1 MSFTMVTSLN
11 TYTKNMKMQMR
22 WEQRRSNGDYTRD
35 NHSSFARQ
43 IQQEA
48 GGISGGFGV
57 NAIGESTGGS
67 SDASIM
73 SGIRAKLNAG
83 KRLSSSELEYLKK
96 NDPETYQH
104 VKAMEAERKA
114 YEQRLR
120 RCKTKEEVQRLKA
133 SQMAS
138 SLDRVRDVNN
148 NPNIPDGEKLK
159 LTLQE
164 HQKVSSVTD
173 ATTKFAESGEY
184 RKLPTEAE
192 KRKAEKDLKEA
203 REAEMRGETK
213 DDKDKV
219 TDEKASRTEEDSAAK
234 ADPAKASPKAGE
246 ETAAKTDT
254 INTAPETEAAAYQ
267 DKAREAGSAQAASRT
282 ARAAEVTT
290 ISGNTY
296 RRNVRP
302 HTQARPA
309 DAQIA
314 KAKEIRLASRK
325 TRVEAELT
333 PEAQKVRR
341 SRARST
347 YVQNMQSNEV
357 VISVDIRR

>member
-1 MSFTMVTSLN
+1 MSFTMVSSLN
-11 TYTKNMKMQMR
+11 TYAKNMKMQMK
-22 WEQRRSNGDYTRD
+22 WEQRRANGDYSHDSTT
-35 NHSSFARQ
+35 SFARQ
-43 IQQEA
+43 LQKEA
-48 GGISGGFGV
+48 AGISGGIGV
-57 NAIGESTGGS
+57 NAIGEATSDS
-67 SDASIM
+67 SHQSIM
-73 SGIRAKLNAG
+73 SSIRAKLNAG
-83 KRLSSSELEYLKK
+83 KRLSSSELQYLKK

-114 YEQRLR
+114 FEQRLR

-203 REAEMRGETK
+203 KEAERKGETK
-213 DDKDKV
+213 DDKNKV
-219 TDEKASRTEEDSAAK
+219 TDEKTPEKEEVKVEGQSDVT
-234 ADPAKASPKAGE
+234 DPTQK
-246 ETAAKTDT
+246 TAAENNQTKT
-254 INTAPETEAAAYQ
+254 E
-267 DKAREAGSAQAASRT
+267 EAGSAEAASQMVK
-282 ARAAEVTT
+282 AAQATT
-290 ISGNTY
+290 IRDNTY
-296 RRNVRP
+296 KRDIRQ
-302 HTQARPA
+302 TTEDKPA

-314 KAKEIRLASRK
+314 KAKEIRRASQK

-341 SRARST
+341 SRARAAYT
-347 YVQNMQSNEV
+347 QNIQSNEV
-357 VISVDIRR
+357 VITVDVKS

>member
-11 TYTKNMKMQMR
+11 TYAKNMKMQMK
-22 WEQRRSNGDYTRD
+22 WEQRRTNGDYSHD
-35 NHSSFARQ
+35 NTTSFARQ
-43 IQQEA
+43 LQQEA
-48 GGISGGFGV
+48 AGISGGLGV
-57 NAIGESTGGS
+57 NGIGEPTGGS
-67 SDASIM
+67 SHQSIM

-83 KRLSSSELEYLKK
+83 KKLSSSELSYLKK

-148 NPNIPDGEKLK
+148 NPNIPDKNDKNQVNDEKASQTEDK
-159 LTLQE
+159 NQ
-164 HQKVSSVTD
+164 VTD
-173 ATTKFAESGEY
+173 EKTSQ
-184 RKLPTEAE
+184 TED
-192 KRKAEKDLKEA
+192 RNQ
-203 REAEMRGETK
+203 
-213 DDKDKV
+213 V
-219 TDEKASRTEEDSAAK
+219 TDEKASQTEK
-234 ADPAKASPKAGE
+234 
-246 ETAAKTDT
+246 
-254 INTAPETEAAAYQ
+254 EA
-267 DKAREAGSAQAASRT
+267 AREAKTAEAASRT
-282 ARAAEVTT
+282 ARASEATT

-296 RRNVRP
+296 RRNVRQNA
-302 HTQARPA
+302 HAKPA

-314 KAKEIRLASRK
+314 KAKEIRRASQK

-341 SRARST
+341 SRARSA
-347 YVQNMQSNEV
+347 YAQNMQSNEIAV
-357 VISVDIRR
+357 SIDTKS

>member
-11 TYTKNMKMQMR
+11 TYAKNMKMQMK
-22 WEQRRSNGDYTRD
+22 WEQRRTNGDYSHD
-35 NHSSFARQ
+35 NTTSFARQ
-43 IQQEA
+43 LQQEA
-48 GGISGGFGV
+48 AGISGGLGV
-57 NAIGESTGGS
+57 NGIGEPTGGS
-67 SDASIM
+67 SHQSIM

-83 KRLSSSELEYLKK
+83 KKLSSSELSYLKK

-138 SLDRVRDVNN
+138 SLDRVRAVNN

-159 LTLQE
+159 LTMQE

-173 ATTKFAESGEY
+173 ATIKFAESGEY

-203 REAEMRGETK
+203 KEAEMRGETK
-213 DDKDKV
+213 NDKNQV
-219 TDEKASRTEEDSAAK
+219 NDEKASQTEDK
-234 ADPAKASPKAGE
+234 DPAADEKASQTEKEDVIKPDPDKAAE
-246 ETAAKTDT
+246 KTKETARQ
-254 INTAPETEAAAYQ
+254 TEV
-267 DKAREAGSAQAASRT
+267 REAGTAEAASRT
-282 ARAAEVTT
+282 ARASEATT

-296 RRNVRP
+296 RRNVRQSA
-302 HTQARPA
+302 HAKPA

-314 KAKEIRLASRK
+314 KAKEIRRASQK

-341 SRARST
+341 SRARSS
-347 YVQNMQSNEV
+347 YAQNMQSNESAV
-357 VISVDIRR
+357 SIDTKS

>member
-11 TYTKNMKMQMR
+11 TYAKSMKMQMK
-22 WEQRRSNGDYTRD
+22 WEQRRSNGDYSHD
-35 NHSSFARQ
+35 NTASFAQ
-43 IQQEA
+43 QLQQEA
-48 GGISGGFGV
+48 GGISGGIGV
-57 NAIGESTGGS
+57 SGIGEATSGS
-67 SDASIM
+67 SHQSIM

-83 KRLSSSELEYLKK
+83 KRLSSSELQYLKK

-203 REAEMRGETK
+203 KEAEMRGETK
-213 DDKDKV
+213 DDKNKV
-219 TDEKASRTEEDSAAK
+219 TDEKAEKTEEGKTEETDAAGAGSSQKAEEESSHAK
-234 ADPAKASPKAGE
+234 A
-246 ETAAKTDT
+246 
-254 INTAPETEAAAYQ
+254 TEAGAA
-267 DKAREAGSAQAASRT
+267 EAASKA
-282 ARAAEVTT
+282 ARAAEATT

-296 RRNVRP
+296 GRNIR
-302 HTQARPA
+302 QAAKDNPA

-314 KAKEIRLASRK
+314 KAKEIRHASRK

-341 SRARST
+341 SRARNAYS
-347 YVQNMQSNEV
+347 QNMQSNE
-357 VISVDIRR
+357 IAIAVDVKR

>member
-1 MSFTMVTSLN
+1 MSFTMVSSLN
-11 TYTKNMKMQMR
+11 TYAKNMKMQMK
-22 WEQRRSNGDYTRD
+22 WEQRRANGDYSH
-35 NHSSFARQ
+35 NSQSVLVRQ
-43 IQQEA
+43 IQEDA
-48 GGISGGFGV
+48 SGLTGGIGV
-57 NAIGESTGGS
+57 NGIGEPTGGS
-67 SDASIM
+67 SHQSIM

-83 KRLSSSELEYLKK
+83 KRLSSSELQYLKK

-148 NPNIPDGEKLK
+148 NPNIPEGEKLK
-159 LTLQE
+159 LTLEE
-164 HQKVSSVTD
+164 HQKVSAVTD

-192 KRKAEKDLKEA
+192 KAKAEKDLKEA
-203 REAEMRGETK
+203 KEAERKGETK
-213 DDKDKV
+213 KDKEPV
-219 TDEKASRTEEDSAAK
+219 TDEKA
-234 ADPAKASPKAGE
+234 
-246 ETAAKTDT
+246 
-254 INTAPETEAAAYQ
+254 PETDEAKDEEKDAAEADHATKAASKAAAA
-267 DKAREAGSAQAASRT
+267 ARE
-282 ARAAEVTT
+282 TT

-296 RRNVRP
+296 KKDVRFASKG
-302 HTQARPA
+302 TPA

-314 KAKEIRLASRK
+314 KAKEIRRASQK

-341 SRARST
+341 SRARAAYAQS
-347 YVQNMQSNEV
+347 MQSNEV
-357 VISVDIRR
+357 AITVDVKK

>member
-11 TYTKNMKMQMR
+11 TYAKNMKMQMK
-22 WEQRRSNGDYTRD
+22 WEQRRTNGDYSHD
-35 NHSSFARQ
+35 NTTSFARQ
-43 IQQEA
+43 LQQEA
-48 GGISGGFGV
+48 AGISGGLGV
-57 NAIGESTGGS
+57 NGIGEPTGGS
-67 SDASIM
+67 SHQSIM

-83 KRLSSSELEYLKK
+83 KKLSSSELSYLKK

-159 LTLQE
+159 LTMQE

-203 REAEMRGETK
+203 KEAEMRGETK
-213 DDKDKV
+213 NDKNQVNDEKASQTEDRNQV
-219 TDEKASRTEEDSAAK
+219 TDEKASQTEK
-234 ADPAKASPKAGE
+234 
-246 ETAAKTDT
+246 
-254 INTAPETEAAAYQ
+254 EA
-267 DKAREAGSAQAASRT
+267 AREAKTAEAASRT
-282 ARAAEVTT
+282 ARASEATT

-296 RRNVRP
+296 RRNVRQNA
-302 HTQARPA
+302 HAKPA

-314 KAKEIRLASRK
+314 KAKEIRRASQK

-341 SRARST
+341 SRARSA
-347 YVQNMQSNEV
+347 YAQNMQSNEV
-357 VISVDIRR
+357 AISIDTKS

>member
-11 TYTKNMKMQMR
+11 TYAKNMKMQMK
-22 WEQRRSNGDYTRD
+22 WEQRRTNGDYSHD
-35 NHSSFARQ
+35 NTTSFARQ
-43 IQQEA
+43 LQQEA
-48 GGISGGFGV
+48 AGISGGLGV
-57 NAIGESTGGS
+57 NGIGEPTGGS
-67 SDASIM
+67 SHQSIM

-83 KRLSSSELEYLKK
+83 KKLSSSELSYLKK

-159 LTLQE
+159 LTMQE

-203 REAEMRGETK
+203 KEAEMRGETK
-213 DDKDKV
+213 NDKNQVNDEKASQTEDKNQVTDEKTSQTEDRNQV
-219 TDEKASRTEEDSAAK
+219 TDEKASQTEK
-234 ADPAKASPKAGE
+234 
-246 ETAAKTDT
+246 
-254 INTAPETEAAAYQ
+254 EA
-267 DKAREAGSAQAASRT
+267 AREAKTTKAASRT
-282 ARAAEVTT
+282 ARASEATT

-296 RRNVRP
+296 RRNVRQSA
-302 HTQARPA
+302 HAKPA

-314 KAKEIRLASRK
+314 KAKEIRRASRK

-341 SRARST
+341 SRARSA
-347 YVQNMQSNEV
+347 YAQNMQSNEV
-357 VISVDIRR
+357 AISIDTKS

>member
-1 MSFTMVTSLN
+1 MSFTMISSLN
-11 TYTKNMKMQMR
+11 TYAKNMKMQMK
-22 WEQRRSNGDYTRD
+22 WEQRRTNGDYSHD
-35 NHSSFARQ
+35 NTTSFARQ
-43 IQQEA
+43 LQKEA
-48 GGISGGFGV
+48 AGINGGIGV
-57 NAIGESTGGS
+57 NVIGEATSDS
-67 SDASIM
+67 SHQSIM

-83 KRLSSSELEYLKK
+83 KRLSSSELQYLKK

-114 YEQRLR
+114 FEQRLR

-148 NPNIPDGEKLK
+148 NSNIPDGEKLK

-164 HQKVSSVTD
+164 HQKVSSFTD

-203 REAEMRGETK
+203 KEAERKGETK
-213 DDKDKV
+213 DNLNKV
-219 TDEKASRTEEDSAAK
+219 DEEKAQEKEDIKAEDANVSESIPDADEES
-234 ADPAKASPKAGE
+234 SQTRLE
-246 ETAAKTDT
+246 
-254 INTAPETEAAAYQ
+254 
-267 DKAREAGSAQAASRT
+267 EAGSAKAASRAVNA
-282 ARAAEVTT
+282 ARTTT

-296 RRNVRP
+296 KKNVRR
-302 HTQARPA
+302 TANDKPA

-314 KAKEIRLASRK
+314 KAKEIRRASQK
-325 TRVEAELT
+325 TRIEAELT

-341 SRARST
+341 SRARAA
-347 YVQNMQSNEV
+347 YAQNIQSNEV
-357 VISVDIRR
+357 VINVDVKS

>member
-11 TYTKNMKMQMR
+11 TYAKNMKMQMK
-22 WEQRRSNGDYTRD
+22 WEQRRTNGDYSHD
-35 NHSSFARQ
+35 NTTSFARQ
-43 IQQEA
+43 LQQEA
-48 GGISGGFGV
+48 AGISGGLGV
-57 NAIGESTGGS
+57 NGIGEPTGGS
-67 SDASIM
+67 SHQSIM

-83 KRLSSSELEYLKK
+83 KKLSSSELSYLKK

-159 LTLQE
+159 LTMQE

-203 REAEMRGETK
+203 KEAEMRGETK
-213 DDKDKV
+213 NDKNQVNDEKASQTEDKNQVTDEKTSQTEDRNQV
-219 TDEKASRTEEDSAAK
+219 TDEKASQTEKEAARECQGFRGHDHQRK
-234 ADPAKASPKAGE
+234 YLQAQCPAK
-246 ETAAKTDT
+246 
-254 INTAPETEAAAYQ
+254 
-267 DKAREAGSAQAASRT
+267 
-282 ARAAEVTT
+282 
-290 ISGNTY
+290 
-296 RRNVRP
+296 
-302 HTQARPA
+302 
-309 DAQIA
+309 
-314 KAKEIRLASRK
+314 
-325 TRVEAELT
+325 
-333 PEAQKVRR
+333 
-341 SRARST
+341 RAR
-347 YVQNMQSNEV
+347 QACGCPDRQSKGDPPRLPE
-357 VISVDIRR
+357 DPG

>member
-1 MSFTMVTSLN
+1 MSFTTVTSLN
-11 TYTKNMKMQMR
+11 TYAKNMKMQMK
-22 WEQRRSNGDYTRD
+22 WEQRRTNGDYSHD
-35 NHSSFARQ
+35 NTTSFARQ
-43 IQQEA
+43 LQQEA
-48 GGISGGFGV
+48 AGISGGLGV
-57 NAIGESTGGS
+57 NGIGEPTGGS
-67 SDASIM
+67 SHQSIM

-83 KRLSSSELEYLKK
+83 KKLSSSELSYLKK

-159 LTLQE
+159 LTMQE

-203 REAEMRGETK
+203 KEAEMRGETK
-213 DDKDKV
+213 NDKNQV
-219 TDEKASRTEEDSAAK
+219 NDEKASQTEDK
-234 ADPAKASPKAGE
+234 DPVTDDKASQTEDRNPV
-246 ETAAKTDT
+246 TD
-254 INTAPETEAAAYQ
+254 
-267 DKAREAGSAQAASRT
+267 DKASQTEKEAVRQAGAAQAASRT
-282 ARAAEVTT
+282 ARASEATT

-296 RRNVRP
+296 KRNVRQST
-302 HTQARPA
+302 HAKPA

-314 KAKEIRLASRK
+314 KAKEIRRASQK

-341 SRARST
+341 SRARSA
-347 YVQNMQSNEV
+347 YAQNMQSNEV
-357 VISVDIRR
+357 AISIDTKS

>member
-11 TYTKNMKMQMR
+11 TYAKNMKMQMK
-22 WEQRRSNGDYTRD
+22 WEQRRTNGDYSHD
-35 NHSSFARQ
+35 NTTSFARQ
-43 IQQEA
+43 LQQEA
-48 GGISGGFGV
+48 AGISGGLGV
-57 NAIGESTGGS
+57 NGIGEPTGGS
-67 SDASIM
+67 SHQSIM

-83 KRLSSSELEYLKK
+83 KKLSSSELSYLKK

-159 LTLQE
+159 LTMQE

-203 REAEMRGETK
+203 KEAEMRGETK
-213 DDKDKV
+213 NDKNQVNDEKASQTEDKNQVTDEKTSQTEDRNQV
-219 TDEKASRTEEDSAAK
+219 TDEKASQTEK
-234 ADPAKASPKAGE
+234 
-246 ETAAKTDT
+246 
-254 INTAPETEAAAYQ
+254 EA
-267 DKAREAGSAQAASRT
+267 AREAKTAEAASRT
-282 ARAAEVTT
+282 ARASEATT

-296 RRNVRP
+296 RRNVRQSA
-302 HTQARPA
+302 HAKPA

-314 KAKEIRLASRK
+314 KAKEIRRASRK

-341 SRARST
+341 SRARSA
-347 YVQNMQSNEV
+347 YAQNMQSNEIAV
-357 VISVDIRR
+357 SIDTKS

>member
-1 MSFTMVTSLN
+1 MSFTMVSSLN
-11 TYTKNMKMQMR
+11 TYAKNMKMQMK
-22 WEQRRSNGDYTRD
+22 WEQRRANGDYSHD
-35 NHSSFARQ
+35 SQSVLVRQ
-43 IQQEA
+43 IQEDASGLA
-48 GGISGGFGV
+48 GGIGV
-57 NAIGESTGGS
+57 NGIGEPTGGS
-67 SDASIM
+67 SHQSIM

-83 KRLSSSELEYLKK
+83 KRLSSSELQYLKK

-148 NPNIPDGEKLK
+148 NPNIPGGEKLK
-159 LTLQE
+159 LTLEE
-164 HQKVSSVTD
+164 HQKVSAVTD

-192 KRKAEKDLKEA
+192 KAKAEKDLKEA
-203 REAEMRGETK
+203 KEAERKGETK
-213 DDKDKV
+213 KDKEPV
-219 TDEKASRTEEDSAAK
+219 TDKK
-234 ADPAKASPKAGE
+234 
-246 ETAAKTDT
+246 
-254 INTAPETEAAAYQ
+254 APETDEVK
-267 DKAREAGSAQAASRT
+267 DEEKDPAQ
-282 ARAAEVTT
+282 ETT

-296 RRNVRP
+296 KKDVRC
-302 HTQARPA
+302 ASKDKPA

-314 KAKEIRLASRK
+314 KAKEIRRASQK

-341 SRARST
+341 SRARAAYAQS
-347 YVQNMQSNEV
+347 MQSNEV
-357 VISVDIRR
+357 AVTVDVKK

>member
-1 MSFTMVTSLN
+1 MSFTMISSLN
-11 TYTKNMKMQMR
+11 AYAKNMKMQMK
-22 WEQRRSNGDYTRD
+22 WEQRRANGDYSHD
-35 NHSSFARQ
+35 NNLALVQKIKEDASGLV
-43 IQQEA
+43 
-48 GGISGGFGV
+48 GGMGV
-57 NAIGESTGGS
+57 NNIGEPTGGS
-67 SDASIM
+67 SHQSIM

-148 NPNIPDGEKLK
+148 NPNIPGGEKLK
-159 LTLQE
+159 LTLEE
-164 HQKVSSVTD
+164 HQKVSAVTD

-192 KRKAEKDLKEA
+192 KAKAEKDLKEA
-203 REAEMRGETK
+203 KEAERKGETK
-213 DDKDKV
+213 DDKNKV
-219 TDEKASRTEEDSAAK
+219 THEKSSDTEEVKDGERDAAE
-234 ADPAKASPKAGE
+234 ADQA
-246 ETAAKTDT
+246 
-254 INTAPETEAAAYQ
+254 TE
-267 DKAREAGSAQAASRT
+267 AASRT
-282 ARAAEVTT
+282 AAAAQETT

-296 RRNVRP
+296 KKDIR
-302 HTQARPA
+302 QASKGKPA
-309 DAQIA
+309 DAQLA
-314 KAKEIRLASRK
+314 KAKKIRRASQK

-341 SRARST
+341 SRARAAYAQS
-347 YVQNMQSNEV
+347 MQSNEV
-357 VISVDIRR
+357 VITVDVKK

>member
-1 MSFTMVTSLN
+1 MSFTMVSSLN
-11 TYTKNMKMQMR
+11 TYTKNMKMQMK
-22 WEQRRSNGDYTRD
+22 WEQRRANGDYSHD
-35 NHSSFARQ
+35 NTTSFAKQ
-43 IQQEA
+43 LQKEA
-48 GGISGGFGV
+48 SGISGGIGV
-57 NAIGESTGGS
+57 NGIGEATGGS
-67 SDASIM
+67 SHESIM

-83 KRLSSSELEYLKK
+83 RRLSSSELQYLKK

-148 NPNIPDGEKLK
+148 NPNISGGEKLK

-164 HQKVSSVTD
+164 HQKVSAVTD

-192 KRKAEKDLKEA
+192 KAKAEKDLKEA
-203 REAEMRGETK
+203 KEAEMKGETK
-213 DDKDKV
+213 DDSKKV
-219 TDEKASRTEEDSAAK
+219 SDEKTSEKDEIKDEERNATKD
-234 ADPAKASPKAGE
+234 G
-246 ETAAKTDT
+246 
-254 INTAPETEAAAYQ
+254 EAAT
-267 DKAREAGSAQAASRT
+267 AASRT
-282 ARAAEVTT
+282 AEAAQATT

-296 RRNVRP
+296 GRDVRRTREDK
-302 HTQARPA
+302 PA

-314 KAKEIRLASRK
+314 KAKEIRRASQK
-325 TRVEAELT
+325 TRIEAELT

-341 SRARST
+341 SRARAAYAQS
-347 YVQNMQSNEV
+347 MQSNEV
-357 VISVDIRR
+357 TIVVDVES